1 MNFVDFFIKDKGG
14 RKTTN
19 FLKKME
25 TLIPFKE
32 IEKTLIEYGVY
43 IPNKKRKGRPSI
55 PSRILIGT
63 IFLQSW
69 YGLSDPQAEEQIN
82 DRLSFRQFLR
92 ISSEEVI
99 PDETTICKFRN
110 KLIEKGLLKKL
121 FEDMKEKM
129 IENQIIMK
137 EGTLVDATLIHSSE
151 PKRKKDKDGNVI
163 SNVAYDKEASY
174 TSKRG
179 RKYHGYKMHIATDK
193 NGMIK
198 NVIATTAKVS
208 DITQIEDIVTKEAE
222 TVYADSA
229 YMSAEYKKRLL
240 EKGIIL
246 KTIERRVRG
255 QKKLREEQIKN
266 NKKVAKVRALVELPF
281 AFIKKIMGFK
291 ETRYRGIKKNQAHFY
306 LIALSYNLKRM
317 YSLQV
322 NYV

>member
-63 IFLQSW
+63 MFLQSW
-69 YGLSDPQAEEQIN
+69 YGLSDPQAEELIN

-246 KTIERRVRG
+246 NTIERRVRG
-255 QKKLREEQIKN
+255 ITVCIYKKN
-266 NKKVAKVRALVELPF
+266 N
-281 AFIKKIMGFK
+281 
-291 ETRYRGIKKNQAHFY
+291 GI
-306 LIALSYNLKRM
+306 
-317 YSLQV
+317 
-322 NYV
+322 